1 MEVTIEITEGC
12 TDYSYRINGVEWNK
26 LYDKESKHY
35 NIELLD
41 KVVEA
46 LIDEAKK
53 QYHLPDWILEFLFD
67 GVYTNCSLDMFA
79 MLVSNNKRAKL
90 EDLYHCDECGDDV
103 YRTTLKINVDYGDN
117 HEHTR
122 E

>member
-12 TDYSYRINGVEWNK
+12 TNYSYLINGVEWNE

-35 NIELLD
+35 NIEELD
-41 KVVEA
+41 KVAEA
-46 LIDEAKK
+46 LINEAQE
-53 QYHLPDWILEFLFD
+53 QYHLPDWILDFLFD

-79 MLVSNNKRAKL
+79 MLVRNNKRTKL
-90 EDLYHCDECGDDV
+90 EDIGHCDECGDDIV
-103 YRTTLKINVDYGDN
+103 RMTLKLNVNYGDN

-122 E
+122 